1 MAMSRIDLCSRALL
15 KIGANPIGSLSEG
28 TAEADVASNLYDYV
42 RDALLSAHPWHF
54 ATTQKKLAA
63 LPASGKGAW
72 AANAYALPADCLRI
86 LYAGNYE
93 GGSGLVYRLSNRTLH
108 TNAAEIYLT
117 YVFRADESDYP
128 PYFDKVLIGHLAA
141 EFCIPLT
148 DSTSRWESLRKIAE
162 EDLRQAKLINAQ
174 QATPAHIDDF
184 CLVEARF

>member
-15 KIGANPIGSLSEG
+15 KIGANPIASLTEG
-28 TAEADVASNLYDYV
+28 TAEADVAGNLYDYV

-63 LPASGKGAW
+63 LPGSE
-72 AANAYALPADCLRI
+72 AATNGYALPSDCLRV
-86 LYAGNYE
+86 LYAGSYE

-117 YVFRADESDYP
+117 YVFRADEADYP
-128 PYFDKVLIGHLAA
+128 PYFDKVLIAHLAA

-162 EDLRQAKLINAQ
+162 EDLRQARLINAQ
-174 QATPAHIDDF
+174 QATPAGIDDF
-184 CLVEARF
+184 CLVETRF

>member
-15 KIGANPIGSLSEG
+15 KIGANPIGSFAEG

-54 ATTQKKLAA
+54 ATTHKKLAA
-63 LPASGKGAW
+63 LPVSEEESSG
-72 AANAYALPADCLRI
+72 AYALPADCLRV
-86 LYAGNYE
+86 LHAGSQE

-108 TNAAEIYLT
+108 TAAAEVFLT
-117 YVFRADESDYP
+117 YVFRADEADFP
-128 PYFDKVLIGHLAA
+128 PYFDKVLIAHLAA

-148 DSTSRWESLRKIAE
+148 DSASRWEGLRKIAE
-162 EDLRQAKLINAQ
+162 DDFRQARLINAQ
-174 QATPAHIDDF
+174 QATPARIDDF

>member
-15 KIGANPIGSLSEG
+15 KTGAHPIGSFAEG

-63 LPASGKGAW
+63 LPLTPEGAGS
-72 AANAYALPADCLRI
+72 AYALPADCLRV
-86 LYAGNYE
+86 LHAGSYE

-108 TNAAEIYLT
+108 TEATEIFLT
-117 YVFRADESDYP
+117 YVFRADEGDYP
-128 PYFDKVLIGHLAA
+128 PYFDKVLIAHLAA

-148 DSTSRWESLRKIAE
+148 DSTTRWEALRKIAQ
-162 EDLRQAKLINAQ
+162 EDLKQAKLINAQ
-174 QATPAHIDDF
+174 QATLARIDDF

>member
-15 KIGANPIGSLSEG
+15 KIGANPISSFGEG

-63 LPASGKGAW
+63 FSGQGEDAASGG
-72 AANAYALPADCLRI
+72 YALPVGCLRV
-86 LYAGNYE
+86 LSAGSFA

-108 TNAAEIYLT
+108 TAATEVYLT
-117 YVFRADESDYP
+117 YVFRPDEADFP
-128 PYFDKVLIGHLAA
+128 PFFDKVLIAYLAA

-162 EDLRQAKLINAQ
+162 DDFRQAKLINAQ
-174 QATPAHIDDF
+174 QVTPARIDDF
-184 CLVEARF
+184 SLVEARY

>member
-15 KIGANPIGSLSEG
+15 KIGANPIASLTEG

-63 LPASGKGAW
+63 LPSSEA
-72 AANAYALPADCLRI
+72 AANGYALPSDCLRV
-86 LYAGNYE
+86 LHAGSYE

-117 YVFRADESDYP
+117 YVFRADEADYP
-128 PYFDKVLIGHLAA
+128 PYFDKVLIAHLAA

-162 EDLRQAKLINAQ
+162 EDLRQARLINAQ
-174 QATPAHIDDF
+174 QATPAGIDDF
-184 CLVEARF
+184 CLVETRF

>member
-28 TAEADVASNLYDYV
+28 TAEADVASNLYNYV
-42 RDALLSAHPWHF
+42 RDALLSAHPWQF

-63 LPASGKGAW
+63 LSSGADGW
-72 AANAYALPADCLRI
+72 SSEYALPADCLRV
-86 LYAGNYE
+86 LHAGAHE
-93 GGSGLVYRLSNRTLH
+93 GGSGLVYRLYNRTLQ
-108 TNAAEIYLT
+108 TNAAESYLT
-117 YVFRADESDYP
+117 YVFRANEADYP
-128 PYFDKVLIGHLAA
+128 PYFDKVLIAHLAA

-162 EDLRQAKLINAQ
+162 EDLKQARLINAQ
-174 QATPAHIDDF
+174 QATPARIDDF

>member
-15 KIGANPIGSLSEG
+15 KIGANPIASLSEG

-63 LPASGKGAW
+63 LPGSE
-72 AANAYALPADCLRI
+72 AAVNAYALPSDCLRV
-86 LYAGNYE
+86 LHAGSYE

-117 YVFRADESDYP
+117 YVFRADEADYP
-128 PYFDKVLIGHLAA
+128 PYFDKVLIAHLAA

-162 EDLRQAKLINAQ
+162 EDLRQARLINAQ
-174 QATPAHIDDF
+174 QATPGGIDDF
-184 CLVEARF
+184 CLVETRF